1 MSEVEKK
8 SEFLKLVH
16 FQQMSVK
23 EAAKILEITYAQ
35 AKSIDAEYKQYWK
48 SQNNESKMKA

>member
-35 AKSIDAEYKQYWK
+35 AKSIDAEYK
-48 SQNNESKMKA
+48 

>member
-16 FQQMSVK
+16 VQQMSVK

-35 AKSIDAEYKQYWK
+35 AKSIDAEYK
-48 SQNNESKMKA
+48 